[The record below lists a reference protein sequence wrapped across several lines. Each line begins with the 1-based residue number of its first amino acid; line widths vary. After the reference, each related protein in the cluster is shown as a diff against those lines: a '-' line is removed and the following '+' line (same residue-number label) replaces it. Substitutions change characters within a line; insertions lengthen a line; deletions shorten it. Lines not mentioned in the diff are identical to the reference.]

1 MTYLADKRAEGR
13 KISASMVI
21 PSVAALI
28 GVMCAGSTMVT
39 PLYVIY
45 KQKFGFSDITLTLI
59 YAVYVVGNLAALLVF
74 GRLSDEV
81 GRQRAIL
88 PAIGVAVIS
97 TLVFLTADGTA
108 ALYCARILSGL
119 GIGVAT
125 LRSHPNGSGKA

>member
-1 MTYLADKRAEGR
+1 
-13 KISASMVI
+13 
-21 PSVAALI
+21 
-28 GVMCAGSTMVT
+28 
-39 PLYVIY
+39 
-45 KQKFGFSDITLTLI
+45 
-59 YAVYVVGNLAALLVF
+59 LVF

-108 ALYCARILSGL
+108 ALYCARTLSGL